1 MKNFLKTVWDVWLHF
16 WQLPQNLLGLL
27 FLLVLR
33 TRRLVHEQ
41 DGRRFYVARAMRG
54 AISLGD
60 YIIISENSS
69 RRKPVYDHEFGH
81 TVDSRKWGW
90 LYLPVI
96 GLCSGLHFLL
106 YDQATNYYDYW
117 TERRA
122 NRFGGIEGY
131 AGEFEYPG
139 GVVDLIFE

>member
-1 MKNFLKTVWDVWLHF
+1 MKNFLKTVWNVWLYF

-33 TRRLVHEQ
+33 KRRLVHEQ

-60 YIIISENSS
+60 YIIISENNS

-96 GLCSGLHFLL
+96 GLCSGLHCLL
-106 YDQATNYYDYW
+106 YDRATSYYDYW

-139 GVVDLIFE
+139 GVVDLTFD

>member
-1 MKNFLKTVWDVWLHF
+1 MKNFLKTVWAALLYS

-54 AISLGD
+54 AISLGY
-60 YIIISENSS
+60 YIILSESS
-69 RRKPVYDHEFGH
+69 ARRKPVYDHEFGH

-96 GLCSGLHFLL
+96 GLCSGLHCLL
-106 YDQATNYYDYW
+106 YDRAANYYDYW

-122 NRFGGIEGY
+122 NRFGGIDGY
-131 AGEFEYPG
+131 AGELEYPG
-139 GVVDLIFE
+139 KVGFHLIR

>member
-1 MKNFLKTVWDVWLHF
+1 MKKIGLYL

-33 TRRLVHEQ
+33 HQLVHEQ

-60 YIIISENSS
+60 YIILSESS
-69 RRKPVYDHEFGH
+69 TRRKPVYDHEYGH
-81 TVDSRKWGW
+81 TVDSRRWGW

-96 GLCSGLHFLL
+96 GLCSGLHCLL
-106 YDQATNYYDYW
+106 YDRATNYYDYW

-139 GVVDLIFE
+139 GVVDLEF

>member
-1 MKNFLKTVWDVWLHF
+1 MKKIGLYL
-16 WQLPQNLLGLL
+16 WQFPQNLLGLL

-33 TRRLVHEQ
+33 HRLVHTQ

-60 YIIISENSS
+60 YIILSEGSV
-69 RRKPVYDHEFGH
+69 RRKPVYDHEYGH
-81 TVDSRKWGW
+81 TVDSRRWGW

-96 GLCSGLHFLL
+96 GLCSGLHCLL
-106 YDQATNYYDYW
+106 YDRATNYYDYW

-139 GVVDLIFE
+139 GVVDLEF

>member
-1 MKNFLKTVWDVWLHF
+1 MKNFLKTVWDVWLYF
-16 WQLPQNLLGLL
+16 WQFPQNLLGLL

-60 YIIISENSS
+60 YIIISENSA

-96 GLCSGLHFLL
+96 GLCSGLHCLL
-106 YDQATNYYDYW
+106 YDRDANYYDYW

-131 AGEFEYPG
+131 AGEFEYTG
-139 GVVDLIFE
+139 GRVCIDLR